1 MRKWYFSL
9 SACILVSVII
19 AFAYDKTGAKE
30 AEPANSLYVSP
41 DGNDQNEGT
50 KEKPFRTL
58 KQAAKK
64 AVPGTTVMI
73 REGTYH
79 ETLDVKESGA
89 AEKPITFQNYE
100 NEKVIISG
108 ESIRDAE
115 YETPLIQIHNQQ
127 YITISGLTIQ
137 DLSVSSE
144 EATAMGIYVSGSS
157 SHITIKNI
165 HVRDIK
171 TTADDGN
178 AHGIAV
184 YGSGSMKDIKIEDN
198 TVEKLT
204 LGASE
209 AVVLNGNIDGFT
221 VRGNVV
227 RDNNNIGID
236 LIGYEGTAAQNDF
249 VRNGIVENNTVY
261 NNSTYGNPAYGDDY
275 SAGGI
280 YVDGGQSID
289 IKKNTVYGNDIGI
302 EATSEHK
309 GKYADDIQITDNKVY
324 ENAYTGISIGG
335 YDQKRGG
342 TSHSVIAHNIIYRND
357 TKGLDGGQLLLQYDT
372 KNNTIEK
379 NIITAS
385 DSRIFIANDFTK
397 NEGNKVNHN
406 VYHKEAGKDG
416 LWIWKKNEY
425 DSFSRYQNATNQD
438 QDSIYADP
446 MYRDETSHDFTLDP
460 DSPAWSV
467 IK

>member
-1 MRKWYFSL
+1 MRKWYFIL

-58 KQAAKK
+58 GHAAKK

-79 ETLDVKESGA
+79 ETLDVRESGS

-100 NEKVIISG
+100 NEKVVISG
-108 ESIRDAE
+108 KSIQDAE

-127 YITISGLTIQ
+127 YITINGLTIQ

-157 SHITIKNI
+157 SHITIKNN

-204 LGASE
+204 LGR
-209 AVVLNGNIDGFT
+209 V
-221 VRGNVV
+221 
-227 RDNNNIGID
+227 
-236 LIGYEGTAAQNDF
+236 
-249 VRNGIVENNTVY
+249 
-261 NNSTYGNPAYGDDY
+261 
-275 SAGGI
+275 
-280 YVDGGQSID
+280 
-289 IKKNTVYGNDIGI
+289 
-302 EATSEHK
+302 
-309 GKYADDIQITDNKVY
+309 
-324 ENAYTGISIGG
+324 
-335 YDQKRGG
+335 KR
-342 TSHSVIAHNIIYRND
+342 
-357 TKGLDGGQLLLQYDT
+357 LC
-372 KNNTIEK
+372 
-379 NIITAS
+379 
-385 DSRIFIANDFTK
+385 
-397 NEGNKVNHN
+397 
-406 VYHKEAGKDG
+406 
-416 LWIWKKNEY
+416 
-425 DSFSRYQNATNQD
+425 
-438 QDSIYADP
+438 
-446 MYRDETSHDFTLDP
+446 
-460 DSPAWSV
+460 
-467 IK
+467 

>member
-1 MRKWYFSL
+1 MRKWYFIL

-79 ETLDVKESGA
+79 ETLDVRESGS

-100 NEKVIISG
+100 NEKVVISG
-108 ESIRDAE
+108 ESIQDAE

-157 SHITIKNI
+157 SHITIKNN

-261 NNSTYGNPAYGDDY
+261 DNSTYGNPAYGDDY

-289 IKKNTVYGNDIGI
+289 IKENTVYGNDIGI

-372 KNNTIEK
+372 KTIQSKKHHNSKRFANIYRKRFYEK
-379 NIITAS
+379 
-385 DSRIFIANDFTK
+385 
-397 NEGNKVNHN
+397 
-406 VYHKEAGKDG
+406 
-416 LWIWKKNEY
+416 
-425 DSFSRYQNATNQD
+425 
-438 QDSIYADP
+438 
-446 MYRDETSHDFTLDP
+446 
-460 DSPAWSV
+460 
-467 IK
+467 

>member
-1 MRKWYFSL
+1 MRKWYFII

-30 AEPANSLYVSP
+30 AEPANCLFVSP

-79 ETLDVKESGA
+79 ETLDVRESGS

-100 NEKVIISG
+100 NEKVVISG
-108 ESIRDAE
+108 ESVKDAE

-157 SHITIKNI
+157 KHITIKNN

-184 YGSGSMKDIKIEDN
+184 YGSGKDE
-198 TVEKLT
+198 
-204 LGASE
+204 
-209 AVVLNGNIDGFT
+209 
-221 VRGNVV
+221 R
-227 RDNNNIGID
+227 
-236 LIGYEGTAAQNDF
+236 
-249 VRNGIVENNTVY
+249 
-261 NNSTYGNPAYGDDY
+261 
-275 SAGGI
+275 
-280 YVDGGQSID
+280 
-289 IKKNTVYGNDIGI
+289 
-302 EATSEHK
+302 H
-309 GKYADDIQITDNKVY
+309 
-324 ENAYTGISIGG
+324 
-335 YDQKRGG
+335 
-342 TSHSVIAHNIIYRND
+342 
-357 TKGLDGGQLLLQYDT
+357 
-372 KNNTIEK
+372 
-379 NIITAS
+379 
-385 DSRIFIANDFTK
+385 
-397 NEGNKVNHN
+397 
-406 VYHKEAGKDG
+406 
-416 LWIWKKNEY
+416 
-425 DSFSRYQNATNQD
+425 
-438 QDSIYADP
+438 
-446 MYRDETSHDFTLDP
+446 
-460 DSPAWSV
+460 
-467 IK
+467 